1 MKHRQII
8 FLEENSASTKVE
20 EWSACIK
27 SKEEW
32 KILTMM
38 IKDIAKKTILREKN
52 AKDLMNYPSL
62 YKHVSNE
69 RTKKSIFSLNKPYKS
84 LISITQTDNIIKRSV
99 RLVIKEIH

>member
-8 FLEENSASTKVE
+8 FLEENSVATKVE

-27 SKEEW
+27 PKEEW

-52 AKDLMNYPSL
+52 AKDLMNYSSL

-69 RTKKSIFSLNKPYKS
+69 RTKNLF
-84 LISITQTDNIIKRSV
+84 
-99 RLVIKEIH
+99 LV